1 MYSTKYFS
9 GSLRVPYEAVILV
22 EPPLI
27 DRRVFHDNIEDRQRQ
42 TSMLTKA
49 ISAQRNQW
57 DSRAA
62 AYEWFAK
69 RFPWKAWDDRVLRIF
84 VVRHLHRSLSYPQS
98 TMVTLVNLEQRP
110 TSRG

>member
-1 MYSTKYFS
+1 M
-9 GSLRVPYEAVILV
+9 
-22 EPPLI
+22 I
-27 DRRVFHDNIEDRQRQ
+27 DRQVFHDNIEDRQRQ
-42 TSMLTKA
+42 ISMLTKA

-84 VVRHLHRSLSYPQS
+84 VVRHLRRSLSYPLQ